1 MSRTER
7 ENLAARIFEALDPYE
22 VADQGGTVEA
32 VLDTL
37 NTDPAAIINYLLEV
51 YS

>member
-1 MSRTER
+1 MSNTEKN
-7 ENLAARIFEALDPYE
+7 NLVARIFETLDPYE

-37 NTDPAAIINYLLEV
+37 NTDPAAIIIYLLEV

>member
-1 MSRTER
+1 MNRKEKK
-7 ENLAARIFEALDPYE
+7 EIACRIYEALDPYE
-22 VADQGGTVEA
+22 VADQGGSVEA

-37 NTDPAAIINYLLEV
+37 TSDPAAIISYLLEV